1 MNDTSVGFQ
10 MLLSDTPPAS
20 PSPSH
25 IITIIIPVIVI
36 TIITIIIVIKHQFLE
51 YQALSKCL
59 Q

>member
-1 MNDTSVGFQ
+1 MNYTNVGFQ

-25 IITIIIPVIVI
+25 SITIIIPIIII
-36 TIITIIIVIKHQFLE
+36 TIITIIIIIKHQFFE
-51 YQALSKCL
+51 HQALSKCL

>member
-1 MNDTSVGFQ
+1 MNYTNVGFQ
-10 MLLSDTPPAS
+10 MLLSDTPAA

-25 IITIIIPVIVI
+25 IITIIIPIIII
-36 TIITIIIVIKHQFLE
+36 TIITIIIILKHQFFE

>member
-1 MNDTSVGFQ
+1 MNDALVGFQ
-10 MLLSDTPPAS
+10 MLLSDTPPA
-20 PSPSH
+20 SPSH

-36 TIITIIIVIKHQFLE
+36 TIIITHQFLE